1 MRPACGARN
10 CAGCASATSTASA
23 RLHNP
28 GEVAEILQ
36 EKMVVAEEESCGHA
50 CRSPLPVAH
59 AGNRSAGKGAPTLE
73 KLREKLDEG
82 ITWGPNGT

>member
-1 MRPACGARN
+1 
-10 CAGCASATSTASA
+10 
-23 RLHNP
+23 
-28 GEVAEILQ
+28 
-36 EKMVVAEEESCGHA
+36 MVVAEEESCGHA